1 MKWYKLKKKEN
12 EKDTHFRGG
21 TADLIVANKLARELR
36 NKTAKNEIEIII
48 LDKSNTAINKQV
60 LFLFYLDLIGK
71 DLIRDK
77 KSLVSP

>member
-1 MKWYKLKKKEN
+1 MKKILIL
-12 EKDTHFRGG
+12 GG
-21 TADLIVANKLARELR
+21 GITDLIVANKLARELR
-36 NKTAKNEIEIII
+36 NKIAKNEIEIII

>member
-1 MKWYKLKKKEN
+1 LKWYKLKKEN
-12 EKDTHFRGG
+12 EKDTQFRGG

-60 LFLFYLDLIGK
+60 LFLFHLDLIGK

>member
-1 MKWYKLKKKEN
+1 MKKIIIL
-12 EKDTHFRGG
+12 GG
-21 TADLIVANKLARELR
+21 GITDLIVANKLARELR
-36 NKTAKNEIEIII
+36 NKIAKNEIEIII

>member
-1 MKWYKLKKKEN
+1 MKKILIL
-12 EKDTHFRGG
+12 GG
-21 TADLIVANKLARELR
+21 GITDLIVANKLARELR
-36 NKTAKNEIEIII
+36 NKIAKNEIEIII

-60 LFLFYLDLIGK
+60 LFLFHLDLIGK

>member
-1 MKWYKLKKKEN
+1 MKKILIL
-12 EKDTHFRGG
+12 GG
-21 TADLIVANKLARELR
+21 GITDLIVANKLARELR
-36 NKTAKNEIEIII
+36 NKIAKNEIEIII

-77 KSLVSP
+77 KSLVCP